1 LRPQEWPYPV
11 NSVFNPGA
19 VLLNGSG
26 ETLLL
31 ARVEDRRGIS
41 HLCAARSADGVG
53 NWAIDKQP
61 TLTPTRDQRPEELW
75 GIEDPRL
82 TWVPELGQYAVVYTA
97 FSSGGPGVSLA
108 FTKDFQQ
115 FDHFGMILPPED
127 KDAALFPRRFG
138 GHWAMIHRPVPAS
151 GNAHI
156 WISFSPDLRHW
167 GSHQVLIPARHG
179 AWWDARKIGMSTPPI
194 ETAEGWMM
202 LYHGVRMTASG
213 CLYRV
218 GLALLDL
225 ENPAKVIYRSSE
237 WIFSPLEPY
246 ERMGDVQEVVFPTG
260 AVLDADGDTLRV
272 YYGAAD
278 SCIGLATASV
288 RELLSWLKDH
298 HYDGVD

>member
-1 LRPQEWPYPV
+1 
-11 NSVFNPGA
+11 
-19 VLLNGSG
+19 
-26 ETLLL
+26 
-31 ARVEDRRGIS
+31 
-41 HLCAARSADGVG
+41 
-53 NWAIDKQP
+53 
-61 TLTPTRDQRPEELW
+61 LTPTRDQRPEELW